1 MAASGGFVSA
11 LLAKSDEGVQGAGHV
26 IRDGVCYS
34 VRRIRLGQPGD
45 PSAARLRGQ
54 ALRLAQ
60 SKPSG
65 LPTIRSLSLYETHA
79 EVAMDDRQGDS
90 LREYVMHARLSIDD
104 AKALAFGV
112 GRALEQLHELGERHG
127 TVTLDAIVRDEQGAW
142 CFRDYGECFE
152 GEARNR
158 ESDQQAGS
166 TSSGRDLWVDL
177 LGLGQVLEACLAT
190 LPGDERDC
198 QKLARLSADL
208 VDPGSAIREHSGVAG
223 FVRELRRAFPELVR
237 TALEEREGIA
247 RTEEFEH
254 LARVHAASAG
264 FSTVVLRGS
273 PGTGKTHLI
282 RAFTKTLSPRRV
294 LHATCRNWDVSR
306 FGVVRQLLEGSVSD
320 EGVVISDRLQEVLT
334 LAGDLARFVRPISPV
349 FANAIPAG
357 GRIPEAEASDDVYV
371 EALAEILIRALQ
383 REAQVVILDDIQW
396 LDEASRKVL
405 NRAFQREGIDAF
417 LICSTRDDVRDTLQ
431 AKRLLDGLDTTIVW
445 DHTLKALDGDAASR
459 VISQYLSVLG
469 IAPDHAQALATLGD
483 GTPLSV
489 IEVVRSVLE
498 AGLLLPNW
506 NTWQPD
512 LAGVAQLRLPTRTTE
527 LISKRLHG
535 LQPGTMVVLR
545 IAALLGGEFDV
556 RVVEAATAPATRL
569 ESALTDA
576 HQFALVERTAHH
588 AYRFVHQCVRDA
600 LIGPL
605 GEPELRELHGRIVR
619 ALTKLHGSDLG
630 TMQSTV
636 VFQLA
641 HHVREAAD
649 QGELAFS
656 ANLEAGR
663 RAIAAFDNRSALV
676 FLTVAESIE
685 GSRQS
690 ATSGIGGQIA
700 EAHLR
705 LGDLDASAARFT
717 TELARVRRPEERAH
731 VWSRLA
737 TIHEAR
743 HDSEQAL
750 DCLRQAFDELGEP
763 QAQLGIRSACRL
775 ALALLSPNLTRPPA
789 RLEAETRAKIEQLC
803 TLYFQMARLSVVGSR
818 TSAILDVAGRCIRAA
833 ERLGPSQALSKAYTF
848 KGFLLAA
855 FGRREAA
862 TRVTRNAL
870 EIARQLDDPPATA
883 HVLINQ
889 AAVVCWQGDTNRGLQ
904 LGAEA
909 IEQYHNWL
917 IPSESALIVFNQE
930 LLETLRGSGRE
941 ALGLLL
947 KWVSRSLKRDGTDLV
962 SEFLPL
968 RLRAAAL
975 HLGAD
980 GRHARDVR
988 QFEARCLRVP
998 KGSAYY
1004 TWTFGPRVRAFTEVG
1019 DLGEAFEHLVKS
1031 VEDEHLDP
1039 KKVHLVVLEYYI
1051 AVAHARVH
1059 QCLRSAA
1066 PDADHLLALRRAAR
1080 DLRAAARVP
1089 LVVAHAVA
1097 VDAYHCLLLQKPK
1110 KAEKLFDQAERLGK
1124 EHGAPWVLYAAAR
1137 GRAHLLARRGRMGAA
1152 REEALLAERIARE
1165 HGAVHRARWI
1175 REEFELANPGYAP
1188 PVNDA
1193 DRSRRQL
1200 QALGRITRAASSDLD
1215 SDRQARLMLDEV
1227 IDALQAERGYLFQ
1240 RRDPGGLHRAPTA
1253 MAELRPVASRNA
1265 NRGDAAATSFAHQA
1279 VIERTLKTGSAQV
1292 VSSIPPNEV
1301 GGTISL
1307 LVAPIVVQQTILGV
1321 VCLESAPD
1329 APAFTEED
1337 GEVLRALA
1345 GQVPMA
1351 LELAHTLRERER
1363 LEEDLRHSQKME
1375 ALGRLAGGVAHDFNN
1390 MLSAI
1395 QVSVD
1400 SMLADAT
1407 ANDASRPDLE
1417 TIQQAS
1423 DRASR
1428 LTRQLLTFSRKES
1441 FDAKPLDVNVAVHG
1455 VVPMLQRLLG
1465 HEIQINVET
1474 SPVLHSVKA
1483 DAMQLEQVLV
1493 NLSVNAWD
1501 AMRDG
1506 GKLTIRTRNVELR
1519 EGQNAVLPAGDY
1531 VVLEVSDD
1539 GRGMDE
1545 ETRRRVFE
1553 PFFTTKA
1560 AGAGT
1565 GLGMAIVYGIVRQ
1578 NGGHIDVASSVG
1590 RGTTITIHLPRG
1602 NELDDSRPLVS
1613 EVRRA
1618 STIRG
1623 RVLLVDDEPL
1633 VRHSFA
1639 RVLRKLGCDLSVA
1652 STALEAIQ
1660 ILGARPDVDLV
1671 ITDVVMPDLNGVE
1684 LIDKLSTMGIRAKVL
1699 YVSGFADGVLAQRS
1713 GLGDRV
1719 EFMSKPVGVRELEE
1733 KMRELL
1739 SDDGFER
1746 AGTGQ

>member
-1 MAASGGFVSA
+1 
-11 LLAKSDEGVQGAGHV
+11 L
-26 IRDGVCYS
+26 
-34 VRRIRLGQPGD
+34 PGD
-45 PSAARLRGQ
+45 PSPDRLKGQ
-54 ALRLAQ
+54 VLRLAQ
-60 SKPSG
+60 SKPPG
-65 LPTIRSLSLYETHA
+65 LPTIRRLSFHDTYA
-79 EVAMDDRQGDS
+79 EIAMDERQGAP
-90 LREYVMHARLSIDD
+90 LREYVMGARLSVGDVKGI
-104 AKALAFGV
+104 AFGV

-127 TVTLDAIVRDEQGAW
+127 AVTLDAIVTDQRDGW
-142 CFRDYGECFE
+142 CFRDYGECFG
-152 GEARNR
+152 GEARDR
-158 ESDQQAGS
+158 DS
-166 TSSGRDLWVDL
+166 TERASSGPDLRIDL
-177 LGLGQVLEACLAT
+177 LGLGQVLDACLAS
-190 LPGDERDC
+190 LPSDHDDHK
-198 QKLARLSADL
+198 KLARLSSDL
-208 VDPGSAIREHSGVAG
+208 VDPESPMREHSGVAG
-223 FVRELRRAFPELVR
+223 FVRGLRRAFPGHVQGAADVR
-237 TALEEREGIA
+237 DGIA
-247 RTEEFEH
+247 RREEFDR
-254 LARVHAASAG
+254 LSRVHAAGAG
-264 FSTVVLRGS
+264 FRTVVLRGR

-282 RAFTKTLSPRRV
+282 RAFTKSLPSKTALQ
-294 LHATCRNWDVSR
+294 ATCRNWDVSR

-320 EGVVISDRLQEVLT
+320 EGVVNSERLREIRN
-334 LAGDLARFVRPISPV
+334 LAGDLARFVRPISPL
-349 FANAIPAG
+349 FADAIPAG
-357 GRIPEAEASDDVYV
+357 GRIPEAEASDDVYI
-371 EALAEILIRALQ
+371 EALAEILVRALQ

-405 NRAFQREGIDAF
+405 NRAFQRDGLDVF
-417 LICSTRDDVRDTLQ
+417 LVCTTRDDVHDTLQ
-431 AKRLLDGLDTTIVW
+431 AQRLLDAIDATIAW
-445 DHTLKALDGDAASR
+445 DHTFEALDGDGASR
-459 VISQYLSVLG
+459 VISQYLGVLG
-469 IAPDHAQALATLGD
+469 IAPEHAQALATLGD

-498 AGLLLPNW
+498 AGLLVPNW
-506 NTWQPD
+506 NAWQPD
-512 LAGVAQLRLPTRTTE
+512 LAGVAQLRLPTHTTE

-535 LQPGTMVVLR
+535 LQPGSIGVLR
-545 IAALLGGEFDV
+545 IAALLGGEFDA
-556 RVVEAATAPATRL
+556 RIVEAATAATAPQL
-569 ESALTDA
+569 QSALTDA
-576 HQFALVERTAHH
+576 HQFALVERTAHYS
-588 AYRFVHQCVRDA
+588 YRFVHQCVRDA
-600 LIGPL
+600 LVGPL
-605 GEPELRELHGRIVR
+605 AEQELKQLHARIVVALSQLHGTSP
-619 ALTKLHGSDLG
+619 AAMPSA
-630 TMQSTV
+630 V

-641 HHVREAAD
+641 YHVREAGD
-649 QGELAFS
+649 QGCPSLAFS
-656 ANLEAGR
+656 ASLEAGK
-663 RAIAAFDNRSALV
+663 RAIAAFDNRSALA
-676 FLTVAESIE
+676 FLTFAESIE
-685 GSRQS
+685 GPRES
-690 ATSGIGGQIA
+690 AAAGIVGQIA

-705 LGDLDASAARFT
+705 LGDLDAGAARFSA
-717 TELARVRRPEERAH
+717 ELARLEQPAERAH

-743 HDSEQAL
+743 YDSEQAL
-750 DCLRQAFDELGEP
+750 ACLRNAFDELGEP
-763 QAQLGIRSACRL
+763 QPRMGIKTACRL
-775 ALALLSPNLTRPPA
+775 ALALFSPNRTTPPA
-789 RLEAETRAKIEQLC
+789 PLEPEERARIEQLC
-803 TLYFQMARLSVVGSR
+803 TLYFQTARLSVVSSHAS
-818 TSAILDVAGRCIRAA
+818 TILDVAGRCIRAA

-862 TRVTRNAL
+862 TRVTRDAL

-917 IPSESALIVFNQE
+917 IPSESAIIMFNQE
-930 LLETLRGSGRE
+930 LLETLRGSGLI
-941 ALGLLL
+941 ALGVLSR
-947 KWVSRSLKRDGTDLV
+947 WVSRSRTRDGTRLV
-962 SEFLPL
+962 SELLPL
-968 RLRAAAL
+968 RLRVAAL
-975 HLGAD
+975 HLGAE

-998 KGSAYY
+998 KGSAYHN
-1004 TWTFGPRVRAFTEVG
+1004 WTLGPRVRVFTEVA
-1019 DLGEAFEHLVKS
+1019 DLGDAFEGFVKG

-1039 KKVHLVVLEYYI
+1039 KKVHLVVVEYYI

-1059 QCLRSAA
+1059 QCLRSTEPYYAR
-1066 PDADHLLALRRAAR
+1066 LLLLRRAAR

-1089 LVVAHAVA
+1089 LVVAHAV
-1097 VDAYHCLLLQKPK
+1097 VVEAYQYLFLDKPK

-1137 GRAHLLARRGRMGAA
+1137 GRAHLLKRLGRLGAA

-1165 HGAVHRARWI
+1165 HGAVHRARWV
-1175 REEFELANPGYAP
+1175 REEFDLASPTEGL
-1188 PVNDA
+1188 PVDGA
-1193 DRSRRQL
+1193 ERSRRQL
-1200 QALGRITRAASSDLD
+1200 QALVRITKASSSDLD
-1215 SDRQARLMLDEV
+1215 ADRQARLVLDEV
-1227 IDALQAERGYLFQ
+1227 IDALRAERGYLFQ
-1240 RRDPGGLHRAPTA
+1240 RSDPGGLHRAPTA
-1253 MAELRPVASRNA
+1253 MAELRPVATRNA
-1265 NRGDAAATSFAHQA
+1265 NRVDVAVANFVHQS
-1279 VIERTLKTGSAQV
+1279 VVERTLKTRSVQV
-1292 VSSIPPNEV
+1292 VSAISPGEME
-1301 GGTISL
+1301 GAISL
-1307 LVAPIVVQQTILGV
+1307 LVAPLIVQQTILGV
-1321 VCLESAPD
+1321 VCLESAPH

-1337 GEVLRALA
+1337 GEILRALA

-1395 QVSVD
+1395 QVSVE
-1400 SMLADAT
+1400 SMLEDANGNS
-1407 ANDASRPDLE
+1407 ALRPDLE

-1441 FDAKPLDVNVAVHG
+1441 FDAKPLNVNVAVHG

-1506 GKLTIRTRNVELR
+1506 GKLTIRTRNAELR

-1539 GRGMDE
+1539 GKGMDE

-1578 NGGHIDVASSVG
+1578 NGGHIDVESSVG
-1590 RGTTITIHLPRG
+1590 RGTTITIHLPRS
-1602 NELDDSRPLVS
+1602 NDLDDGRPMVS
-1613 EVRRA
+1613 QVRRA
-1618 STIRG
+1618 ASVLG

-1652 STALEAIQ
+1652 SNALEAIR

-1684 LIDKLSTMGIRAKVL
+1684 LIDKLSQMAIRAKVL
-1699 YVSGFADGVLAQRS
+1699 YVSGFADGILAQRS

-1719 EFMSKPVGVRELEE
+1719 EFMSKPVGVKDLED
-1733 KMRELL
+1733 KVRDLL
-1739 SDDGFER
+1739 SDDRFER
-1746 AGTGQ
+1746 AGAGQ